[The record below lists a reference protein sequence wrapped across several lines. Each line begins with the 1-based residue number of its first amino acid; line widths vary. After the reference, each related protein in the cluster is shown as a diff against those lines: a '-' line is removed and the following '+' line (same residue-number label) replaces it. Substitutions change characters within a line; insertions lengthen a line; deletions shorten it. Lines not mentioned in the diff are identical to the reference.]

1 MSPYYNCI
9 EQSYVAQLANSTTSA
24 TSPSHEA
31 SNSTSTSFTGLNTT
45 GSSGSREGTNGTNG
59 NSTIG
64 GSISPG
70 GNSSWTAPH
79 RVIYANLATKSETGF
94 PDPDQLGDFNRLIIS
109 VYLADGRKAFDV
121 STRIKLRK
129 GSL

>member
-1 MSPYYNCI
+1 M
-9 EQSYVAQLANSTTSA
+9 
-24 TSPSHEA
+24 
-31 SNSTSTSFTGLNTT
+31 NTT